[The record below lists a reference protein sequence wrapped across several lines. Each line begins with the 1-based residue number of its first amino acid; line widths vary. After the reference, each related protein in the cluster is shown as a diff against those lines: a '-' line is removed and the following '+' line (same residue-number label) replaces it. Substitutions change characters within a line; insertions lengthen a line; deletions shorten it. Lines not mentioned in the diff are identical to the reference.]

1 MFAEPVVTMTP
12 MKVAAIDVGS
22 NSIRMLVAERYGES
36 LEHICQRKARVG
48 LGADVER
55 RGTISQEKLGEAA
68 DAVRRAADDARAL
81 GCRRIEVVVAS
92 PGRQAGNAGKL
103 IRGLAQAAR
112 APVRVLS
119 WEEEARLAYEG
130 ALMSRAPISGTVAVC
145 DVGGGSTQIAI
156 GSSETGPVW
165 LDSID
170 LGSLRLT
177 VRTLGGDPPGKSRMK
192 AARDEVRGR
201 LDGLVVPLPMTALA
215 VGGSARAAAKLVGPV
230 LGPDEIERAKRLV
243 RKHPASA
250 LAARFGI
257 DPGRARALPAALA
270 ILEEVQRRFVVPLEV
285 VPTGLREGLAVSL
298 LYESSAA

>member
-1 MFAEPVVTMTP
+1 

-22 NSIRMLVAERYGES
+22 NTIRMLVAELHGES
-36 LEHICQRKARVG
+36 LEHVCQRKARVG

-55 RGTISQEKLGEAA
+55 RGTISREKLGEAA
-68 DAVRRAADDARAL
+68 DAVRRAAEDARAL

-92 PGRQAGNAGKL
+92 PGRQAGNAGEL

-130 ALMSRAPISGTVAVC
+130 AIMGRAPLSGTVAVC
-145 DVGGGSTQIAI
+145 DVGGGSTQIAV
-156 GSSETGPVW
+156 GSSESGPVW
-165 LDSID
+165 LDSFD

-177 VRTLGGDPPGKSRMK
+177 VRALGGDPPGKGQMK
-192 AARDEVRGR
+192 AARDEVRSR
-201 LDGLVVPLPMTALA
+201 LDGVVLPLPMTALA
-215 VGGSARAAAKLVGPV
+215 VGGSARAASKLVGPV
-230 LGPDEIERAKRLV
+230 LGPEELERAMRLV
-243 RKHPASA
+243 RKQPANV

-257 DPGRARALPAALA
+257 DSGRARTLPAGIA
-270 ILEEVQRRFVVPLEV
+270 ILEEMQRRLIVPLEV
-285 VPTGLREGLAVSL
+285 VPTGLREGLAVAL